1 MRAAIYN
8 PYWQTLGGGERY
20 TASVAK
26 VLSSQGYNV
35 DIQSED
41 DRLLENLEKRFDI
54 KLSNTQLVSD
64 INRGRDY
71 DVCFWV
77 SDGSVPLLYS
87 RKNILHFQVPFIF
100 RKSGDLINRMKF
112 LRINRVVCNS
122 EFTKGFIDKSFGVKS
137 DVIYPPVDIS
147 SFKPKKKEK
156 YILYVG
162 RFSRLTQAKRQ
173 DVLISAFKKLYDS
186 GLKDWKLVLAGGTE
200 IGVGDYLDDLKKSC
214 VGYPVKFVESPKFSE
229 LVKLVGSAAF
239 FWSAAG
245 YGIEEQIDPKS
256 VEHFGITL
264 VESMAAKTLCLAF
277 NSGGP
282 KEIIQNGKNGYLWD
296 KTSDLISKTRELI
309 NDKKLYRSIT
319 TQAQLDS
326 QKYSYDNFEKAFL
339 DII

>member
-26 VLSSQGYNV
+26 VLSTYGYNV
-35 DIQSED
+35 DIQSD
-41 DRLLENLEKRFDI
+41 DNQLLESLEKRFDI
-54 KLSNTQLVSD
+54 KLLNTQVVPD

-87 RKNILHFQVPFIF
+87 RKNILHFQIPFIT
-100 RKSGDLINRMKF
+100 RKSADLINRMKF

-122 EFTKGFIDKSFGVKS
+122 EFTKGFIDKSYGAKS

-173 DVLISAFKKLYDS
+173 DILVSAFKKFYDS
-186 GLKDWKLVLAGGTE
+186 GYKDWKLILAGGTE
-200 IGVGDYLDDLKKSC
+200 IGVGDYLSELKDSSK
-214 VGYPVKFVESPKFSE
+214 GYPIKFVESPKFSE
-229 LVKLVGSAAF
+229 LVKLVGSASF

-245 YGIEEQIDPKS
+245 YGVDERIDPKS

-264 VESMAAKTLCLAF
+264 VEAMAAKTLPLAF

-282 KEIIQNGKNGYLWD
+282 KEVIKDGENGYLWD
-296 KTSDLISKTRELI
+296 KTLDLVSKTQTLI
-309 NDKKLYRSIT
+309 KDKKTYRSLIL
-319 TQAQLDS
+319 QAQEDS
-326 QKYSYDNFEKAFL
+326 QKYSYENFEKALL

>member
-26 VLSSQGYNV
+26 VLSTHGYNV
-35 DIQSED
+35 DIQSD
-41 DRLLENLEKRFDI
+41 NNQLLESLEKRFDI
-54 KLSNTQLVSD
+54 KLLNTQVVPD

-71 DVCFWV
+71 DICFWM

-87 RKNILHFQVPFIF
+87 RKNILHFQIPFIT

-122 EFTKGFIDKSFGVKS
+122 EFTKSFIDKSYGVKS
-137 DVIYPPVDIS
+137 DVLYPPVDIT

-173 DVLISAFKKLYDS
+173 DILISAFKKLYDS

-200 IGVGDYLDDLKKSC
+200 VGVGDYLDDLKSSSA
-214 VGYPVKFVESPKFSE
+214 GYPIKFVESPKFSE
-229 LVKLVGSAAF
+229 LVKLVGSASF

-245 YGIEEQIDPKS
+245 YGIDESIEPKS

-264 VESMAAKTLCLAF
+264 VEAMAAKTLCLVF

-282 KEIIQNGKNGYLWD
+282 KEVIDSGENGYLWD
-296 KTSDLISKTRELI
+296 KTSDLVDKTKMLI
-309 NDKKLYRSIT
+309 NDKKIYRSIVL
-319 TQAQLDS
+319 QAQSDS
-326 QKYSYDNFEKAFL
+326 QKYSYDNFEKALL